1 LRPSTTRR
9 RPASRRAFT
18 GLQGS
23 SPHNRWKLTLV
34 QLLNKWIGCKRFCVA
49 TMLLIL
55 SGCATITND
64 PTVPIALSFSD
75 GSSGECILRNK
86 RGNWKADIPET
97 VMVRRSDDALQYD
110 CVNADNLS
118 AIGNIP
124 SRLGGKIVA
133 SAVFLDFGIVDAI
146 TDKHREYPPSFVIPI
161 KK

>member
-1 LRPSTTRR
+1 MSQKCM
-9 RPASRRAFT
+9 S
-18 GLQGS
+18 
-23 SPHNRWKLTLV
+23 WKYFSLSA
-34 QLLNKWIGCKRFCVA
+34 IF
-49 TMLLIL
+49 LIF
-55 SGCATITND
+55 SGCATLTND

-86 RGNWKADIPET
+86 RGSWNANIPET

-110 CVNADNLS
+110 CVNVEKVS
-118 AIGNIP
+118 ARGNIP

-161 KK
+161 KKNQK